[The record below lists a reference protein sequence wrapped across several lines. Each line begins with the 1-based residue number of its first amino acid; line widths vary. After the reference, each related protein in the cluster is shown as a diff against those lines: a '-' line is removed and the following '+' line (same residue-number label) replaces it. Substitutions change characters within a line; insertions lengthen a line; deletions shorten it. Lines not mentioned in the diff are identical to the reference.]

1 MKNAVQD
8 GIALTLTAPY
18 ALATSGLMFKVG
30 SIIAVAQSAALNGAT
45 VVGVVE
51 GVFDAVKLTT
61 DVVTL
66 GQVLYWDDT
75 NKRLTTTA
83 STHAKAGY
91 ATEAASGSATTVKIR
106 LVPTI

>member
-30 SIIAVAQSAALNGAT
+30 SIIAIAQSAAAISTT

-51 GVFDAVKLTT
+51 GVFDIPKLST
-61 DVVTL
+61 DVVTQ
-66 GQVLYWDDT
+66 GATLYWDDT
-75 NKRLTTTA
+75 NKRLTLTSAGNT
-83 STHAKAGY
+83 KAGY
-91 ATEAASGSATTVKIR
+91 ATAAAGNGVTTVSIR